1 MEWDLETRRKLANEI
16 RRVSLEIQQE
26 EFAANNGKHF
36 AEGVENT
43 IRRIME
49 KLTPLGFE
57 PANKDWKIQE
67 GEVGWSRNLFLEN
80 IYQDSPTHLWF
91 ETAQCRVVKIEK
103 SLAERV
109 LVLGIP

>member
-1 MEWDLETRRKLANEI
+1 MNMEWDLETRRKLAKEI
-16 RRVSLEIQQE
+16 RRVSLRIQEE
-26 EFAANNGKHF
+26 EFAANSGKHF

-49 KLTPLGFE
+49 KLEPLGFE
-57 PANKDWKIQE
+57 PANKDWKHQE
-67 GEVGWSRNLFLEN
+67 GDGNMFLEN
-80 IYQDSPTHLWF
+80 LYEDSETHLWF

>member
-1 MEWDLETRRKLANEI
+1 MEWDLETRRKLAKEI
-16 RRVSLEIQQE
+16 RRVSLEIQHE
-26 EFAANNGKHF
+26 EFASNNGRHF

-43 IRRIME
+43 IRRIMD

-57 PANKDWKIQE
+57 PANKDWKHQE
-67 GEVGWSRNLFLEN
+67 GDGNMFLEN

-103 SLAERV
+103 ILAEKV

>member
-1 MEWDLETRRKLANEI
+1 MEWDLETRRKLAKEI
-16 RRVSLEIQQE
+16 RLVSLEIQKE
-26 EFAANNGKHF
+26 EFAKNNGRHF

-57 PANKDWKIQE
+57 PANKDWKHQE
-67 GEVGWSRNLFLEN
+67 VDDGEMFLEN

-103 SLAERV
+103 TLAEKV
-109 LVLGIP
+109 LILGIP

>member
-1 MEWDLETRRKLANEI
+1 MEWDLETRRKLAKEI

-57 PANKDWKIQE
+57 PANKDWKHQE
-67 GEVGWSRNLFLEN
+67 GDGNMFLEN

-103 SLAERV
+103 PLAERV

>member
-1 MEWDLETRRKLANEI
+1 MEWDLETRRKLAKEI

-26 EFAANNGKHF
+26 EFAANNGRHF

-57 PANKDWKIQE
+57 PANKDWKHQE
-67 GEVGWSRNLFLEN
+67 GDGNMFLEN

>member
-1 MEWDLETRRKLANEI
+1 MEWDLETRRKLAKEI
-16 RRVSLEIQQE
+16 RRVSLEIQEE
-26 EFAANNGKHF
+26 EFAKNKGKHF

-57 PANKDWKIQE
+57 PANKDWKQQE
-67 GEVGWSRNLFLEN
+67 GDGGMFLEN

-91 ETAQCRVVKIEK
+91 ETAQCRIVKIEK